1 MGTVAKALS
10 LLDFFNRSQSTIGL
24 SEMARLSG
32 LNKATVHRLLNEMQQ
47 QGFVEQAGSAREYR
61 LGPAFLRLAALREA
75 TVPLRD
81 LADRVL
87 GDLSADTDETSH
99 FSMMQNGR
107 LTAIAYAYSAQH
119 GTRVTMGDAEF
130 LTLHATSSGLAVL
143 AFSPPDVI
151 ETVLSGPL
159 ERHTPH
165 TVTDPD
171 ALRHKL
177 DEIRRTGIA
186 ESVGGFE
193 EDVHSHAMPVFDAA
207 TRVTGAIAVAA
218 PTVRMTPAY
227 RARIIDALRKHAPR
241 FTRLSGGFLP
251 ETFQQEDTAA

>member
-10 LLDFFNRSQSTIGL
+10 LLSFFNRSRSAIGL

-32 LNKATVHRLLNEMQQ
+32 LNKATVHRLLNELQAE
-47 QGFVEQAGSAREYR
+47 GFVEQTGSGREYR
-61 LGPAFLRLAALREA
+61 LGTAFLRLAALREA

-87 GDLSADTDETSH
+87 ADLAMDTDETSH

-107 LTAIAYAYSAQH
+107 LTAIAYAYSSQY

-130 LTLHATSSGLAVL
+130 LTLHATSSGLAYL
-143 AFSPPDVI
+143 AFSPPAFVDK
-151 ETVLSGPL
+151 VLSAPL

-165 TVTDPD
+165 TVTDPV
-171 ALRHKL
+171 ALRASL
-177 DEIRRTGIA
+177 ETIRRSGIA

-193 EDVHSHAMPVFDAA
+193 DDVHSHAMPVFDSES
-207 TRVTGAIAVAA
+207 RVIGAIAVAA
-218 PTVRMTPAY
+218 PTVRMTADHQ
-227 RARIIDALRKHAPR
+227 ARIISALRQHAPR

-251 ETFQQEDTAA
+251 DSFNLGKDAA